1 MGIVTLLLTTFLGVF
16 GPAQNN
22 IQRAIGAQ
30 DISRMKD
37 ALSTEMSIY
46 RSSEQMNYD
55 NSFDKAFEML
65 KGSSD
70 PNMAIL
76 VYQYKAL
83 LQDTD
88 DDGILPPYTGDNGV
102 QGRDF
107 IIQTAVRRLDVDSSK
122 IEEEIAPSSIEGAV
136 YVVAMTQL
144 VEDNGSLNLGAAAE
158 IVNPDGGGE
167 AENSTDYLSAVL
179 TFKADFYRLRVNKF
193 EYVAGGAWDFSNIGG
208 VLTSIN
214 MAVRR

>member
-1 MGIVTLLLTTFLGVF
+1 MKLNVSSKNRKGFSIVEVAIAMGIVTLLLTTFLGVF

-102 QGRDF
+102 QGRDY
-107 IIQTAVRRLDVDSSK
+107 IIQTAVRRLDVDS
-122 IEEEIAPSSIEGAV
+122 
-136 YVVAMTQL
+136 T
-144 VEDNGSLNLGAAAE
+144 AAE

-167 AENSTDYLSAVL
+167 AQNSTDYLSAVL